1 MKPIIEIE
9 PNTAIN
15 WLSIGSIRLTE
26 TGEENSYYI
35 NEFGMV
41 FYSKNYPPTALE
53 Q

>member
-35 NEFGMV
+35 NEFGMI
-41 FYSKNYPPTALE
+41 FYSKNYPPTVLE
-53 Q
+53 E